1 MDPEKLKTLIE
12 EAISNSDPFAWWF
25 YLLII
30 LLSAIGAFLGSYLRK
45 KAENVATKED
55 IENITEKIEKVRSQ
69 YSEQLETVKASLQ
82 LSNQL
87 KLAALDKR
95 LQKHQEAYTLWLNLM
110 WSLYDEEKIGPA
122 VANCQNWWNENCLY
136 LGEDSRGAFKT
147 ALLLAVHFRQLT
159 NVDAK
164 EKRKWFDSINDAGK
178 KIIEGVNLPSL
189 GEDEI
194 KNIELDSD
202 ENHNN

>member
-1 MDPEKLKTLIE
+1 MDPEKLKALIE

-25 YLLII
+25 FILLI
-30 LLSAIGAFLGSYLRK
+30 LLSAIGAFLGSYFRK
-45 KAENVATKED
+45 KAENAATKED
-55 IENITEKIEKVRSQ
+55 IENITDKIEKVRSQ

-95 LQKHQEAYTLWLNLM
+95 LQKHQEAYALWLNLM
-110 WSLYDEEKIGPA
+110 WSLTDEKKIGSA
-122 VANCQNWWNENCLY
+122 IANCQNWWNENCLY
-136 LGEDSRGAFKT
+136 LGDDARGAFKT
-147 ALLLAVHFRQLT
+147 ALLLAVNFRHLT

-164 EKRKWFDSINDAGK
+164 EKQKWFDSIYNAGE

-189 GEDEI
+189 GEDEL
-194 KNIELDSD
+194 KNIELDSN
-202 ENHNN
+202 ENHN

>member
-1 MDPEKLKTLIE
+1 MDPEKLKALIE

-25 YLLII
+25 FILVI
-30 LLSAIGAFLGSYLRK
+30 LLSAIGAFLGSYFRK

-55 IENITEKIEKVRSQ
+55 IENITDKIEKVRSQ

-95 LQKHQEAYTLWLNLM
+95 LEKHQEAYTLWLNLM
-110 WSLYDEEKIGPA
+110 WSLTDEEKIGPA
-122 VANCQNWWNENCLY
+122 VTNCQNWWNENCLY
-136 LGEDSRGAFKT
+136 LGDDARRAFKT
-147 ALLLAVHFRQLT
+147 ALLLAVNFRHLT
-159 NVDAK
+159 NVDVK
-164 EKRKWFDSINDAGK
+164 EKRKWFDSINIAGE
-178 KIIEGVNLPSL
+178 KIVEGVNLPSL
-189 GEDEI
+189 GEDES
-194 KNIELDSD
+194 KNIELNSD